1 MAAIDQIMDSN
12 AISTYT
18 PTLQAGTTLTVPD
31 VVYNSEAVQVANI
44 RPFNSVS
51 TVEDSEIDTMISELL
66 DQIEGGEGYY
76 IYLDGKDENYSVSTD
91 NGGQVLYVPFETN
104 GTLKVLSYTPQYNFI
119 GGEIINNELEL
130 VVIDNVTSSPQVSVV
145 TVGIEEDATV
155 TKTITITQTTN
166 NQ

>member
-51 TVEDSEIDTMISELL
+51 TVEDSEIDTIISELL
-66 DQIEGGEGYY
+66 TQ
-76 IYLDGKDENYSVSTD
+76 L
-91 NGGQVLYVPFETN
+91 ET
-104 GTLKVLSYTPQYNFI
+104 
-119 GGEIINNELEL
+119 IN
-130 VVIDNVTSSPQVSVV
+130 
-145 TVGIEEDATV
+145 
-155 TKTITITQTTN
+155 
-166 NQ
+166 